1 MIVMLSLLKRV
12 GLTAAG
18 VLLILLGVALLVL
31 PGPGLLLI
39 AAGLGLLATEFPVV
53 RRFVDRIL
61 ASKPFT
67 AARSSTGWIRI
78 QSRFERWRAARRG
91 RPSSGEESAASQPA
105 ERYSAR

>member
-1 MIVMLSLLKRV
+1 MIVMLSFLKRL

-18 VLLILLGVALLVL
+18 VLLILLGVVLLVL

-39 AAGLGLLATEFPVV
+39 AAGLGLLATEFPIV

-67 AARSSTGWIRI
+67 AVRSSTGWIRI
-78 QSRFERWRAARRG
+78 QSRVERWRDARRG
-91 RPSSGEESAASQPA
+91 PQTNAEESAASPRAAKYPA
-105 ERYSAR
+105 R